1 MEPQQTPAFFVRG
14 PSPIARLV
22 FFAALSLTLMVT
34 DARLHYLREVRE
46 GFVALLHP
54 LQVAANM
61 PVDLYRQTA
70 DYLTSH
76 HQLYLDN
83 QQLTRQSLEHSVAL
97 QKLQTLEA
105 ENSHLRHLLGASKS
119 WTQPAQ
125 LAEIMHAGRDPFS
138 RKIVINLGSN
148 QGILAGQAVVDEAGV
163 IGQVTRVYPF
173 SSEVTL
179 VTDKELAIPV
189 QVERNSLRA
198 IAFGNGRDNIID
210 LPFLPANVD
219 IRKGD
224 RLITS
229 GIDGV
234 YPTGLA
240 VAVVESID
248 RNPDSPFAR
257 IVCIPVAGIENYRE
271 VLVLAMPKPEA
282 YQPANP
288 TPATAEK
295 PAVAKPVAAEPA
307 SPEPAS
313 PSSTSASPPSAPPAP
328 TPNAVP
334 PANANR

>member
-22 FFAALSLTLMVT
+22 FFAALSITLMVT

-46 GFVALLHP
+46 GFVALMHP

-83 QQLTRQSLEHSVAL
+83 QQLSRQSLEHSVAL

-105 ENSHLRHLLGASKS
+105 ENGHLRHLLGAAKS

-138 RKIVINLGSN
+138 RKIVISLGSN

-198 IAFGNGRDNIID
+198 IAFGHGRDNTID
-210 LPFLPANVD
+210 LPYLPANVD

-229 GIDGV
+229 GIDGI

-240 VAVVESID
+240 VAVVDSIE

-257 IVCIPVAGIENYRE
+257 ITCIPVAGIENYRE
-271 VLVLAMPKPEA
+271 VLVLAMPKPEIYQQA
-282 YQPANP
+282 QPAPAAADKPISQKPAAATPAPLNP
-288 TPATAEK
+288 TP
-295 PAVAKPVAAEPA
+295 
-307 SPEPAS
+307 SN
-313 PSSTSASPPSAPPAP
+313 PAP
-328 TPNAVP
+328 STTAVP